1 MKNRMKKILLFW
13 IWLGMGS
20 PVFAQVWRSSLYP
33 ENWVPGKIDSEGK
46 FLHDFSY
53 AGYHSG
59 EVQLPEISNNIVDVT
74 KSPYFADKTG
84 NSNAQAS
91 IQKALDDVGKA
102 GGGVVYLPEGTFQVN
117 VSASAA
123 NPIKMT
129 YSNVAMRGAGTDKT
143 FIYNS
148 NSNIRGLSVITV
160 KPVTGGDWIYSGT
173 NQVSVTED
181 LLTPTDIIPVSSV
194 IGFKV
199 GDWIVIRSDVT
210 TAFMEEHQMGVLWT
224 TSLAGPVF
232 YRYIVSIDQTAHSL
246 KVDAPTRY
254 YLKKRDN
261 ARVYKVNPVLSEV
274 GLENFSVG
282 NKETIKSGLGDLDFD
297 VAGTGAYE
305 IHGSHLIGIFN
316 ALNCWVKNVNTYKP
330 SQNSGDFHLVSNGIR
345 LQGSRFVTVESCN
358 FQKTQY
364 KGEGGNGYLY
374 ILSANDCL
382 ISNSRANYG
391 RHNYD
396 FSRMQSNGNVILRC
410 RGENSRLASDFHMHL
425 SMANLFDNFTANKD
439 FLEGKFRPYGTS
451 PLHGYPTTQS
461 VFWNTNGE
469 AYPSG
474 QSSIVESA
482 QYGWGYIIGTR
493 GPASAV
499 KTSPFSGT
507 MSGYAYNSS
516 PEDFKEGIG
525 KGDQLLPQ
533 SLYEDQLAKRILRNS
548 QTANL
553 PDMMNSTERIS
564 VYPNPSNSGL
574 IHIES
579 AIEINSYR
587 VIDLTGKVVVKKSGN
602 FGKKFGINIT
612 QKGLYI
618 VLLEGMKKAY
628 TVNVL
633 VN

>member
-1 MKNRMKKILLFW
+1 MKKILLFW

-20 PVFAQVWRSSLYP
+20 PIFAQVWRSSLYP

-59 EVQLPEISNNIVDVT
+59 EAPIPEISNNIVDVT

-102 GGGVVYLPEGTFQVN
+102 GGGVVYLPEGTYQLN
-117 VSASAA
+117 VSASSA

-129 YSNVAMRGAGTDKT
+129 YSKVVLRGAGTDKT

-148 NSNIRGLSVITV
+148 NSNIRGLSVISV
-160 KPVTGGDWIYSGT
+160 KPTSGGDWVYSGT
-173 NQVSVTED
+173 NTALITED
-181 LLTPTDIIPVSSV
+181 LLNPTDIIPVSSV
-194 IGFKV
+194 SGFKV
-199 GDWIVIRSDVT
+199 GDWVVIRSDVT
-210 TAFMEEHQMGVLWT
+210 TAFIEEHLMGTLWT
-224 TSLAGPVF
+224 TAITGPIF
-232 YRYIVSIDQTAHSL
+232 YRYIVEIDQSKNTL

-261 ARVYKVNPVLSEV
+261 AKVYKVSPVLSEV
-274 GLENFSVG
+274 GIENFSIG
-282 NKETIKSGLGDLDFD
+282 NRQTTKTGFGEEDYD
-297 VAGTGAYE
+297 VVGTGAYE
-305 IHGSHLIGIFN
+305 VHGSQMLSIYN
-316 ALNCWVKNVNTYKP
+316 SLDCWIRNVNTYKP
-330 SQNSGDFHLVSNGIR
+330 VQNTGDFHLVSNGIL
-345 LQGSRFVTVESCN
+345 LQRSRFITVESCS
-358 FQKTQY
+358 FQKPQY
-364 KGEGGNGYLY
+364 EGGGGNGYMFTLGG
-374 ILSANDCL
+374 NDCL
-382 ISNSRANYG
+382 IKNTQANHG
-391 RHNYD
+391 RHNFD
-396 FSRMQSNGNVILRC
+396 FKSMQSNGNVILRC
-410 RGENSRLASDFHMHL
+410 RGENSSLASDFHMHL

-439 FLEGKFRPYGTS
+439 FLEAKFRPYGTS
-451 PLHGYPTTQS
+451 PMHGHSTTQS

-474 QSSIVESA
+474 KSAIVESA

-525 KGDQLLPQ
+525 KGDQLVPQ

-548 QTANL
+548 QTTHL
-553 PDMMNSTERIS
+553 PNMMNSTERIS

-602 FGKKFGINIT
+602 FGNKFGINIT

-618 VLLEGMKKAY
+618 VLLEGIKKAY
-628 TVNVL
+628 TVKIL